1 MTYEELVEIAQHD
14 DRIVGLVLTGSR
26 GREFAVG
33 DASDWDVRLV
43 VRDDVLDEYRE
54 RFGTPHGSTVEVVVL
69 SLSELEDV
77 GVRGS
82 DTAWDRYSYVAA
94 TLAVD
99 DVGDSLSRVL
109 DRLGSLDRNEA
120 RQLAAERLDDYV
132 NAYYRAA
139 KNAQAGLA
147 DEARLDARESVPLC
161 LDFLFAVNERVR
173 PFNRFLRWELDR
185 RPLPGAAW
193 SAAPDAARGRRCGGS
208 PRAAPAVSRCRGA
221 SACPRARRRGRRVGA
236 RRRLA
241 QRHVAVE
248 RRTHETAA
256 AGLAPGSGGLSSGVP
271 SIRRG
276 GSCSAGSPA
285 GRSSP

>member
-193 SAAPDAARGRRCGGS
+193 SAGALLMRLEAVAAADL
-208 PRAAPAVSRCRGA
+208 PEQ
-221 SACPRARRRGRRVGA
+221 
-236 RRRLA
+236 RRLFRDVEA
-241 QRHVAVE
+241 LARAHGLGDVVDAWEPDVAWL
-248 RRTHETAA
+248 RDT
-256 AGLAPGSGGLSSGVP
+256 
-271 SIRRG
+271 
-276 GSCSAGSPA
+276 
-285 GRSSP
+285 